1 MGTRGRK
8 SAASLEVLPI
18 TTAQT
23 PAIGKF
29 PEPPA
34 YLTPEQDTIWREVI
48 VSRAGELI
56 GPESYRLLVEYARS
70 ADLGN
75 KIAAQLDAFDP
86 DWIADDDG
94 LKRWDRLQMMAA
106 RNQGVLSTLA
116 TKLRIATS
124 SSVRAENAGTILKKG
139 AKKKPWEF
147 DED

>member
-1 MGTRGRK
+1 M
-8 SAASLEVLPI
+8 PI
-18 TTAQT
+18 TTAQA

-48 VSRAGELI
+48 ASRAGDLI
-56 GPESYRLLVEYARS
+56 GPESYRLLVEYARA

>member
-1 MGTRGRK
+1 MIGT
-8 SAASLEVLPI
+8 
-18 TTAQT
+18 
-23 PAIGKF
+23 
-29 PEPPA
+29 
-34 YLTPEQDTIWREVI
+34 
-48 VSRAGELI
+48 
-56 GPESYRLLVEYARS
+56 ESYRLLVEYARS